1 MVELE
6 VFRHQL
12 RRLIAAAVLAGSAAP
27 LAFANTPSLVQQHV
41 ATRGVSIAVPAGWQ
55 TTSPASFGGVTLD
68 LLSLAPVATAGFR
81 ANINLIVEPLPP
93 GESLRAFM
101 FSGASAAY
109 KYAGT
114 LEPVTIGGIAGLEY
128 RSTKAFKA
136 GTRPLL
142 TKEYAFVRNRQV
154 FIFTYTALA
163 STRTRFEPLFN
174 ASVQTIRFS
183 ASSGTA

>member
-12 RRLIAAAVLAGSAAP
+12 RRLMTAAVLAGSAAP
-27 LAFANTPSLVQQHV
+27 LAFANPPSLVQQHV
-41 ATRGVSIAVPAGWQ
+41 ATRGVSIAVPAGWH
-55 TTSPASFGGVTLD
+55 TTSPTSFGGVTLD
-68 LLSLAPVATAGFR
+68 LLSLAPAATSGFR
-81 ANINLIVEPLPP
+81 ANINLIVQPLPP

-114 LEPVTIGGIAGLEY
+114 SEPITVGGIAGLKY

-136 GTRPLL
+136 GVRPLL
-142 TKEYAFVRNRQV
+142 TEEYAFVRNRQV

-163 STRTRFEPLFN
+163 SMRTQFEPLFD
-174 ASVQTIRFS
+174 ASVRTIRFS
-183 ASSGTA
+183 ASLGSA